1 MTNGIQ
7 LVAAMGACALFAACA
22 GNRAAAT
29 MDAPKLSA
37 RHQALL
43 ESAPEAWP
51 ERIAAALP
59 MQLDEANALLAAVRS
74 QPQAPGA
81 PAAVAALG
89 RCGQAVDDAVL
100 VEFVADRGSLAVE
113 AALALGERK
122 PTIALPAL
130 HAAVADLAADATL
143 RTAAACAL
151 ARMGEGKQA
160 APFLTAVL
168 LAGTPGGAA
177 ASARHGLPARPRW
190 ALERYL
196 VQRMLLREGAT
207 ELAHAL
213 DPDASWPALE
223 KVTADVEAWLVTR

>member
-1 MTNGIQ
+1 MTNGIL
-7 LVAAMGACALFAACA
+7 LVAAMGTCAIFSACA
-22 GNRAAAT
+22 GNPAV
-29 MDAPKLSA
+29 APSGAPMLSA

-51 ERIAAALP
+51 ECIAAGLP

-74 QPQAPGA
+74 QQQAPGA

-89 RCGQAVDDAVL
+89 RCGQAIDDGVL
-100 VEFVADRGSLAVE
+100 VEFVADRGNLAID

-122 PTIALPAL
+122 QAIALPAL
-130 HAAVADLAADATL
+130 RAAVADLAADATL

-151 ARMGEGKQA
+151 ARMGQGKQV

-168 LAGTPGGAA
+168 LAGTPAGAA
-177 ASARHGLPARPRW
+177 AGVRHGLPARPRW

-207 ELAHAL
+207 ELARAL
-213 DPDASWPALE
+213 DPDASWPAIE
-223 KVTADVEAWLVTR
+223 KVTADVEVWLGTR

>member
-1 MTNGIQ
+1 MTNGIL
-7 LVAAMGACALFAACA
+7 LVLAMGACALCSACA
-22 GNRAAAT
+22 GNPAV
-29 MDAPKLSA
+29 APSGAPTLSA

-43 ESAPEAWP
+43 DSAPEAWP
-51 ERIAAALP
+51 ERIAAGLP
-59 MQLDEANALLAAVRS
+59 MQLAEANALLAAVRS
-74 QPQAPGA
+74 QQQAPGA

-89 RCGQAVDDAVL
+89 RCGQAIDDGVL

-122 PTIALPAL
+122 QAMALPAL
-130 HAAVADLAADATL
+130 RAAVADLAADATL

-151 ARMGEGKQA
+151 ARMGHGKEA

-168 LAGTPGGAA
+168 LAGTPAGT
-177 ASARHGLPARPRW
+177 ASGARHGLPARPRW

-207 ELAHAL
+207 ELARTL

-223 KVTADVEAWLVTR
+223 RVTADVEAWLVAR